1 MFLGLI
7 TIIVSGCRHKPSPS
21 AKTPTA
27 PPVERKA
34 PTIQPV
40 TTPLACVKG
49 GAVYVMDGEG
59 NHQRR
64 LAAPGTAV
72 PESLCWSPDTKRLA
86 FWTVDTSRDP
96 IAGPFHL
103 CVANVEAGA
112 EPAVL
117 YTSDPGLGGDL
128 PAFSPDGK
136 EIYAS
141 VYGGQDDRGKTAGG
155 LYAVEY
161 SKNLGLLRFAGD
173 GGKPHPL
180 VERPGD
186 RGPLRWP
193 DVSPDGKQ
201 LVAIGGQNLGHGY
214 LALLNLATRETREY
228 RESAAFFAR
237 WNPRYVQVAYFAPGN
252 SGRRNLR
259 VFEPAKLKT
268 VTVADD
274 LSPLATFSWS
284 PGGQSIAYTNE
295 SSYVIRRERNGQWA
309 PEPLRRISVAGS
321 LFRWPTFS
329 PDGRAAIY
337 EFHQVRDGESVLK
350 RDAMDVSVTATDIV
364 TGATRPLFAGSR

>member
-1 MFLGLI
+1 MLLGLI
-7 TIIVSGCRHKPSPS
+7 AIAVSGCRHRPP
-21 AKTPTA
+21 AAEKTRTA
-27 PPVERKA
+27 PAVERK
-34 PTIQPV
+34 PLPIKPV

-49 GAVYVMDGEG
+49 GTVYVMDGEG

-86 FWTVDTSRDP
+86 FWTVDASRDRV
-96 IAGPFHL
+96 AGPFHL
-103 CVANVEAGA
+103 CVADVEAGA

-141 VYGGQDDRGKTAGG
+141 VYGGRDDRGMAAGG
-155 LYAVEY
+155 LHAVEF

-201 LVAIGGQNLGHGY
+201 LVAIGGQDLGHGY
-214 LALLNLATRETREY
+214 LALLDLATRETREY
-228 RESAAFFAR
+228 RETAATFAR
-237 WNPRYVQVAYFAPGN
+237 WNPRYVRVAYFAPGN
-252 SGRRNLR
+252 NGQRDLR
-259 VFEPAKLKT
+259 VWEPAKLKT
-268 VTVADD
+268 VTVAAD
-274 LSPLATFSWS
+274 LSPLATFCWS
-284 PGGQSIAYTNE
+284 PGGQSLAYTNE
-295 SSYVIRRERNGQWA
+295 SSYAIRRERNGKWA
-309 PEPLRRISVAGS
+309 PEPLRRISVGGA

-350 RDAMDVSVTATDIV
+350 RDAMDVSVTATDILP
-364 TGATRPLFAGSR
+364 GAVRPLFAGSR